1 MNDRTLQAVPT
12 LPRSLPAP
20 VEYVRQRSRPFTQS
34 PVRFVVIGAG
44 IALMVVLPP
53 ALSIA
58 ALIGIAAFLF
68 LLQRPYLS
76 LMSIAFAVPFES
88 VKNLN
93 AGGLNVTVTNIL
105 VFSVAAGILSRNM
118 AMGSVKLGPM
128 PWRRV
133 LVIYG
138 AVLLLSIV
146 QATDY
151 VSSLKEMLK
160 WGQLLFAYIGGVT
173 LLRTR
178 RDMRIMLIAIFVA
191 AMCESGVGVLQ
202 AVLHSGPSSF
212 GRGAFLRSSGTF
224 DQPNPFAGYLNMVFP
239 LALTC
244 LIFNVFP
251 RKNMWWVVI
260 VLGVGLLGS
269 LSRGAQIGTLVALLV
284 MGSVTTERVRRW
296 LPLLATITLLFTSLL
311 MLGLIPQEISNP
323 IVQGL
328 GVGGVDVV
336 NPTPDDWSVAERLAH
351 MEAGLNMWLGH
362 PIFGVGIGNY
372 PAQYPNYQ
380 VAPVWG
386 PPLGHAH
393 NYYINIAAEA
403 GIFGFVAFI
412 ALLVSAIRICMR
424 SVQLAPD
431 RLGRA
436 VALGGLGV
444 IVAFAVHEFFDD
456 LFVHSMEAQLGLVM
470 ALATRAGLGDDGG
483 PAIGED
489 PLPSNT
495 SLAGAAA
502 PGASLPSI

>member
-1 MNDRTLQAVPT
+1 MNERTLQAVPS
-12 LPRSLPAP
+12 LPRALPAP
-20 VEYVRQRSRPFTQS
+20 VEYVRQRSRPFSQS
-34 PVRFVVIGAG
+34 PARYVVIGAG
-44 IALMVVLPP
+44 IALVVLLPP
-53 ALSIA
+53 TLSIA
-58 ALIGIAAFLF
+58 LLIGIAAFCFF
-68 LLQRPYLS
+68 LERPYLS
-76 LMSIAFAVPFES
+76 LYAIAFAVPFES

-93 AGGLNVTVTNIL
+93 FGGLNVTVTNML
-105 VFSVAAGILSRNM
+105 VFSVAAAILSRQM

-138 AVLLLSIV
+138 AVLLLSIA

-151 VSSLKEMLK
+151 VSSIKEMLK

-173 LLRTR
+173 LLQTR
-178 RDMRIMLIAIFVA
+178 KEMRMMLIVIFAA
-191 AMCESGVGVLQ
+191 AMCESAVGVVQ

-224 DQPNPFAGYLNMVFP
+224 DQPNPFAGYLNMIFP

-244 LIFNVFP
+244 LIFKIFP
-251 RKNMWWVVI
+251 RKYMWWVVI
-260 VLGVGLLGS
+260 VLGVGILGS
-269 LSRGAQIGTLVALLV
+269 LSRGAQLGTITALLV
-284 MGSVTTERVRRW
+284 MGSVSTPRVRQW
-296 LPLLATITLLFTSLL
+296 LPLLATIILLFFSLL
-311 MLGLIPQEISNP
+311 LLGLVPQGISNP
-323 IVQGL
+323 LVQGL
-328 GVGGVDVV
+328 GIGGVDVV

-351 MEAGLNMWLGH
+351 MEAGINMWLGH

-412 ALLVSAIRICMR
+412 ALLVSAMRICLR
-424 SVQLAPD
+424 AVRIAPD
-431 RLGRA
+431 NLGRA
-436 VALGGLGV
+436 VGLGVLGV

-456 LFVHSMEAQLGLVM
+456 LFVHGMEAQLGLVM
-470 ALATRAGLGDDGG
+470 ALATRASHGDDGG

-489 PLPSNT
+489 PPVDDT
-495 SLAGAAA
+495 SAAIAPEPAGR
-502 PGASLPSI
+502 PPI